1 MNNFNNGP
9 FFFLPFPASGKV
21 YEDEG
26 ADLMVEKE
34 IFDGANSLRYG
45 NAFKNQYLP
54 YKNYQPYIPVDK
66 TNEMLLQIQMYGA
79 LIHDLNLYL
88 DVYPKDKEVYLL
100 FKKNN
105 EEYLKL
111 IDKYQEINSPLLV
124 NYASYDGQF
133 TWVKK
138 GGTD

>member
-1 MNNFNNGP
+1 
-9 FFFLPFPASGKV
+9 
-21 YEDEG
+21 
-26 ADLMVEKE
+26 
-34 IFDGANSLRYG
+34 
-45 NAFKNQYLP
+45 
-54 YKNYQPYIPVDK
+54 
-66 TNEMLLQIQMYGA
+66 
-79 LIHDLNLYL
+79 LNLYL

-111 IDKYQEINSPLLV
+111 IDKYQGINSPLLV